1 MKGFLKICFL
11 ILVCNMQ
18 LVSSAQKTGINQLY
32 NSEEVI
38 DSIYSE
44 TLKAQQKFWIKFPEN
59 YNPKSD
65 TKYPVVYLLD
75 GFSLKDYLQI
85 VYYNYQGHYLPHMIL
100 VGISN
105 EQNRTYNLTTS
116 KVESRRGAAMNI
128 ETGGADQFV
137 EFIEK
142 ELIPHIDKTCKT
154 TTYRTLIGHSYAGL
168 FTINVLINH
177 PHLFNNFI
185 AIDPSL
191 DWDNQKLLK
200 EAKIKLETS
209 RLEGKSLFVALAAE
223 QLHMFEETITMDNLK
238 EDTSDFT
245 LFPRSILEF
254 CKFSSQVDNG
264 LYFDWKVYPEDLHG
278 TVPLPAIRD
287 GLVSLFKWFQFASPP
302 KYNNPETTIEDLKA
316 LLDKQEIIYSKNFGY
331 VFPPMVEE
339 LFVGY
344 GQMYSQTEQPEKA
357 KLFLSKAI
365 EYYPDSIMV
374 YEAFA
379 EYYEMINDKENTI
392 KYLKLAYKNSGDE
405 QLLKRI
411 EDLKHN

>member
-1 MKGFLKICFL
+1 MKGFLKVSFL
-11 ILVCNMQ
+11 ILVCNIQ
-18 LVSSAQKTGINQLY
+18 LESNAQTSESNQLY

-38 DSIYSE
+38 DSIFSE
-44 TLKAQQKFWIKFPEN
+44 TLKSQQKFWIKFPEN
-59 YNPKSD
+59 YNVESD
-65 TKYPVVYLLD
+65 TTYPVVYLLD
-75 GFSLKDYLQI
+75 GFSLKEYLQV
-85 VYYNYQGHYLPHMIL
+85 VYHNYQGHYLPHMIL

-116 KVESRRGAAMNI
+116 KVESRQGTRMNV

-137 EFIEK
+137 QFIEK
-142 ELIPHIDKTCKT
+142 ELMPHIDKTCKT
-154 TTYRTLIGHSYAGL
+154 TLHRTLIGHSYAGL
-168 FTINVLINH
+168 FTINMLINH
-177 PHLFNNFI
+177 SHLFNNYI

-200 EAKIKLETS
+200 EAKRKLETN
-209 RLEGKSLFVALAAE
+209 RFEGKSLFVALAAE
-223 QLHMFEETITMDNLK
+223 QLHMFDESITIDNLE

-245 LFPRSILEF
+245 LFPRSVLVF
-254 CKFSSQVDNG
+254 CEFSSQVDNG

-278 TVPLPAIRD
+278 TVPLPAIRN
-287 GLVSLFKWFQFASPP
+287 GLVSLFKWFQFVSPP
-302 KYNNPETTIEDLKA
+302 KYNNPETAIEDLKA
-316 LLDKQEIIYSKNFGY
+316 LLSKQENIYSKNFGY
-331 VFPPMVEE
+331 AFPPMVEE

-344 GQMYSQTEQPEKA
+344 GQMYFQTEQPEKA

-365 EYYPDSIMV
+365 EYYPDSTMG

-379 EYYEMINDKENTI
+379 EYYEMINDNENMI
-392 KYLKLAYKNSGDE
+392 KYLNLAYKNTGDE